1 MQRAS
6 ATPHKEFDM
15 TILLLAVVLSWLGVV
30 MVYSASAVM
39 ALERFHDG
47 FFFLKRQGFYV
58 LFGLLLMT
66 AAMFCDYRRLRSL
79 AVPLLLGCLVMLAL
93 LLIPGLGHTVNG
105 GTRWFRF
112 AGISIQPSELAKIA
126 LVIYLAHS
134 LTKKQ
139 EKVASFSR
147 GFLPYVLV
155 LGALLV
161 LILREP
167 DLGSAV
173 VIGAVGVAVMFAA
186 GVKFRYLAAMAA
198 LVAPI
203 LYLAIVKV
211 PYRRERLLAF
221 LNPWEHPDKA
231 GYQIIQSQIAFD
243 SGGLWGQGLGQGLQ
257 KLFYLPEAH
266 TDFIFSVLGEELGF
280 LGVLV
285 VAGMFLL
292 LVVLGLRVALNAAD
306 EFGCY
311 LAFGLTVLLGMEAFL
326 NIAVVLGMLPPKGM
340 ALPFIS
346 YGGSSLV
353 CCLLAVGILL
363 SVSRCC
369 GQEQG

>member
-1 MQRAS
+1 MQRQA
-6 ATPHKEFDM
+6 AGQPKDFDM
-15 TILLLAVVLSWLGVV
+15 AILLLAVVLSCLGVV

-39 ALERFHDG
+39 AMERFHDS
-47 FFFLKRQGFYV
+47 FFFLKRQGIYV
-58 LFGLLLMT
+58 AVGFLAMA
-66 AAMFCDYRRLRSL
+66 AAMYVDYRSLRRL
-79 AVPLLLGCLVMLAL
+79 AMPLLLASLGMLAL
-93 LLIPGLGHTVNG
+93 LLIPGLGHSANG
-105 GTRWFRF
+105 AVRWFRV

-134 LTKKQ
+134 LAKKQ
-139 EKVASFSR
+139 DRVKSFKK

-155 LGALLV
+155 LGALLI

-173 VIGAVGVAVMFAA
+173 VIGAVGVAMMFMA
-186 GVKFRYLAAMAA
+186 GVKTRYLFAMAA
-198 LVAPI
+198 SVAPV

-221 LNPWEHPDKA
+221 LNPWENPDKS

-243 SGGLWGQGLGQGLQ
+243 GGGLWGQGLGQGLQ

-280 LGVLV
+280 IGVLV

-292 LVVLGLRVALNAAD
+292 LVVLGLRVALAAGD
-306 EFGCY
+306 EFGRN

-340 ALPFIS
+340 ALPFVS

-353 CCLLAVGILL
+353 CCLLSVGLL
-363 SVSRCC
+363 LNVSRNA
-369 GQEQG
+369 GEVKP

>member
-1 MQRAS
+1 MA
-6 ATPHKEFDM
+6 
-15 TILLLAVVLSWLGVV
+15 ILLLAVVLSCLGVV

-39 ALERFHDG
+39 AMERHNDS
-47 FFFLKRQGFYV
+47 FFFLKRQGIYV
-58 LFGLLLMT
+58 ATGFV
-66 AAMFCDYRRLRSL
+66 AMVCAMYFDYRHLRRL
-79 AVPLLLGCLVMLAL
+79 AVPLLLLCLGMLSL
-93 LLIPGLGHTVNG
+93 LLIPGVGHSANG
-105 GTRWFRF
+105 AVRWFRF

-134 LTKKQ
+134 LAKKQ
-139 EKVASFSR
+139 DRVRSFTK

-155 LGALLV
+155 LGALLI

-173 VIGAVGVAVMFAA
+173 VIGAVGVTMMFAA
-186 GVKFRYLAAMAA
+186 GVKLRYLFAMAA
-198 LVAPI
+198 LVAPV

-211 PYRRERLLAF
+211 PYRRERLMAF
-221 LNPWEHPDKA
+221 LNPWESPDKS

-243 SGGLWGQGLGQGLQ
+243 GGGLWGQGLGQGLQ

-280 LGVLV
+280 IGVLV

-292 LVVLGLRVALNAAD
+292 LVVLGMRVALGAAD
-306 EFGCY
+306 EFGCN

-363 SVSRCC
+363 SVSRHP
-369 GQEQG
+369 GEAKT